1 MAEIDKGLPN
11 VRQSVK
17 IPSPDEQVEIQ
28 TEVQESM
35 PSPEN
40 TEITENE
47 DGSVEVDFDP
57 GAVSPESGDDH
68 YANLADLLPDSI
80 LEPIGSELYA
90 NFTDYKESRREWERS
105 YTKGLDLLGFQFEQR
120 TRPFQGASGATHPV
134 LAEAVTQFQA
144 QAYKELLPANGPI
157 RTQILG
163 KADVMKQDQAQRVKE
178 FMNFQ
183 IMDVM
188 KEYEPEFDQMLFYL
202 PLAGSTFKKVY
213 YDDLLGRAV
222 SKFVTADDLVVPYSA
237 TSLEDAEAICH
248 VLKISANDL
257 RKQQV
262 SGFYRDID
270 LGKPYAEET
279 ELKKKERELEGT
291 RATGYQ
297 KNNPIYTLIEC
308 HVDLDLE
315 GFEDRGQDGMP
326 TGIKIP
332 YIVTIDN
339 GTRKVLSIRRN
350 YKVDDPKKTKVQYF
364 VHFKFL
370 PGLGFY
376 GFGLIHMIGGLTRAA
391 TSALRQL
398 IDAGTLSNLP
408 SGFKQRGIRVRDDA
422 QSLQPGEWRDVD
434 APGGNLKDA
443 FMNLPY
449 KEPSQTL
456 LHLMGVCV
464 QAGQRFASIADM
476 QVGDGNQQ
484 AAVGTTVAL
493 LERGSRVM
501 SAIHKR
507 LYASMKNEFV
517 LLSNVFS
524 TYLPPVYPYDVV
536 GGERQIKQTDFDDR
550 IDILP
555 VADPNIFSA
564 TQRVSIAQTELQL
577 AQSNPQMHNMYEA
590 YRDMYEAIGVKNID
604 QILPPPPQ
612 PQPKNPAL
620 EHIDAIGGKPFQAF
634 TGQDHRAHIAA
645 HIAFMATNMA
655 KNNPVIMASLEK
667 NIFEH
672 IALMA
677 DEQVQLEFK
686 DKIERMQQ
694 IQQDLAQN
702 PQIQQQM
709 QMNPQL
715 QQGMKQEADNLAIEI
730 EARKAVLIAEMTE
743 DFLNEEKK
751 VSGDFGN
758 DPIAK
763 LRARELDLKAQD
775 NLRKQK
781 EDEARINLDKS
792 KMLMNRDIQE
802 DKMEQNEDLALLRA
816 ATSIEKQKM
825 SNRAKAK
832 SDATKRFDV
841 KKLKGPR
848 S

>member
-17 IPSPDEQVEIQ
+17 IPSQEEQ
-28 TEVQESM
+28 TEVIAEMQESM
-35 PSPEN
+35 PSPAN
-40 TEITENE
+40 TEIAEND
-47 DGSVEVDFDP
+47 DGSVDVTFDP
-57 GAVSPESGDDH
+57 AAMSPEQGDDH

-80 LEPIGSELYA
+80 LDPLGSELYA
-90 NFTDYKESRREWERS
+90 NYTDYKESRREWERS
-105 YTKGLDLLGFQFEQR
+105 YTQGLDLLGFQFEQR

-144 QAYKELLPANGPI
+144 QAYKELLPADGPV
-157 RTQILG
+157 RTQVLG
-163 KADVMKQDQAQRVKE
+163 MPTREKQDQSVRVKN

-183 IMDVM
+183 LMDVM

-213 YDDLLGRAV
+213 YDDLMGRAV

-248 VLKISANDL
+248 VIKMSGNDL

-262 SGFYRDID
+262 GGFYRDIE
-270 LGKPYAEET
+270 LGKPYNEET

-291 RATGYQ
+291 RASGYNR
-297 KNNPIYTLIEC
+297 NNPIYTLIEC
-308 HVDLDLE
+308 HVNLDLD
-315 GFEDRGQDGMP
+315 GFEDRGEDGAP

-350 YKVDDPKKTKVQYF
+350 FRVDDPKKEKIQYF

-398 IDAGTLSNLP
+398 LDAGTLSNLP

-434 APGGNLKDA
+434 APGGSLRDA

-456 LHLMGVCV
+456 LQLMGICV
-464 QAGQRFASIADM
+464 DAGQRFASIADM

-507 LYASMKNEFV
+507 LYASMKQEFV
-517 LLSNVFS
+517 LLSDVFS

-536 GGERQIKQTDFDDR
+536 GGERTIKQTDFDAK

-564 TQRVSIAQTELQL
+564 TQRVAIAQTELQL
-577 AQSNPQMHNMYEA
+577 AQTNPQMHNLYEA
-590 YRDMYEAIGVKNID
+590 YRDMYEALGVKNID
-604 QILPPPPQ
+604 QVLPPPPA

-620 EHIDAIGGKPFQAF
+620 EHIDALAGKPFQAF
-634 TGQDHRAHIAA
+634 TGQDHQAHIAA
-645 HIAFMATNMA
+645 HVAFMSTAMA
-655 KNNPVIMASLEK
+655 KNNPQIMASLEK

-677 DEQVQLEFK
+677 DEQVQME
-686 DKIERMQQ
+686 MQEQ
-694 IQQDLAQN
+694 LRKMQELQQLMQTN
-702 PQIQQQM
+702 PQVAE
-709 QMNPQL
+709 NPEVKGEMERLQL
-715 QQGMKQEADNLAIEI
+715 EVES
-730 EARKAVLIAEMTE
+730 RKAILIAEMMN
-743 DFLNEEKK
+743 DFLQEEKK
-751 VSGDFGN
+751 ISGDFGN

-775 NLRKQK
+775 NMRKEK
-781 EDEARINLDKS
+781 EDEARINLDRA
-792 KMLMNRDIQE
+792 KMMQNREITD
-802 DKMEQNEDLALLRA
+802 DKLEQNEELALLRA
-816 ATSIEKQKM
+816 KTSIEKQKM
-825 SNRAKAK
+825 SNNAKAK
-832 SDATKRFDV
+832 SDIMKRKDV
-841 KKLKGPR
+841 KTLKGPR